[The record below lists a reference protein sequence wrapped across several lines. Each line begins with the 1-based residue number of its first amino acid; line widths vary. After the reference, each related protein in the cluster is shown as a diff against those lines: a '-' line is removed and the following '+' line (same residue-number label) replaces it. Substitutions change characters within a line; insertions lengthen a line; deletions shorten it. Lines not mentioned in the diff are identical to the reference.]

1 MLKHKKSVCFIKGL
15 EGNAFARSFTPWL
28 LCSRYLKSRSID
40 QELEEAPVWHKVL
53 AARALGMLFS
63 FSEELRNWALN
74 KGFTLNLM

>member
-1 MLKHKKSVCFIKGL
+1 MKGL
-15 EGNAFARSFTPWL
+15 EGNASAGSFTPWL

-63 FSEELRNWALN
+63 FL
-74 KGFTLNLM
+74 KGCGTGCSIKASHFHTLNRMVNLM